1 MVRKIWFWKCVLFF
15 LFYGKNDVSVFVKHA
30 ACTAHIS
37 LLYLEL
43 RAISQQPNSGFFWT
57 LSGAAHQALGYF
69 QAVEMQLGWSCWAH
83 TGQGQQIL
91 NPAISPASVK
101 TKIPHPTLGVMD
113 GGFTPSNQELEKS
126 KLILS
131 LFLLFCFIF
140 QPSSTSALLKFRI
153 IIQFISLITCVL
165 LSSFPGSSLSVYF

>member
-1 MVRKIWFWKCVLFF
+1 MHCTHFFALFGTQSNFTAAKFWIFLTFEWSCSSGSGLFP
-15 LFYGKNDVSVFVKHA
+15 GCGNA
-30 ACTAHIS
+30 AG
-37 LLYLEL
+37 LEL
-43 RAISQQPNSGFFWT
+43 LGTHRAGP
-57 LSGAAHQALGYF
+57 A
-69 QAVEMQLGWSCWAH
+69 
-83 TGQGQQIL
+83 
-91 NPAISPASVK
+91 NPESSNFTCSVK

-113 GGFTPSNQELEKS
+113 GGFTPSNQELQKS

-165 LSSFPGSSLSVYF
+165 LSSFPGSSPSVYF